1 MTASYSAIPNAG
13 VRQGVTDQSAGIT
26 VGDIPGG
33 AYSAEGYVR
42 GELIERRDAGT
53 PTNDFGT
60 PWGEGDL
67 LYLRTRSELR
77 SFRAVTPT
85 ATGRASV
92 DWVFFNVTRGEMPPG
107 LRRPLLVQEEK
118 LVPIAEEQLQ
128 ELKRIRLGSE
138 MALEEDL
145 SVDDA
150 EDTGISN

>member
-1 MTASYSAIPNAG
+1 MNPSYSAIPNAG
-13 VRQGVTDQSAGIT
+13 VRQGVSDQPAGIL

-42 GELIERRDAGT
+42 GELIERRDSGV
-53 PTNDFGT
+53 PTKDFGT
-60 PWGEGDL
+60 PWSEGDL

-77 SFRAVTPT
+77 SFRAAVPSG
-85 ATGRASV
+85 AKGASV

-107 LRRPLLVQEEK
+107 LRHPVANQQEVLRPL
-118 LVPIAEEQLQ
+118 AEEQLQ

-145 SVDDA
+145 SADDA